1 MVQNHYVS
9 HNKRNKNMAIKG
21 ILDSY
26 NEDLYLKKAY
36 VKMLVLTGK
45 FFYLKN
51 ISRILC
57 FPMMSNKGA

>member
-1 MVQNHYVS
+1 MS
-9 HNKRNKNMAIKG
+9 HNKGNKNMAIKG

-26 NEDLYLKKAY
+26 NEDLIFKKSLCKNA
-36 VKMLVLTGK
+36 GAHRK
-45 FFYLKN
+45 FIYLKN